1 MSEINIVTA
10 QNVTLKIELANIGD
24 RFLAAI
30 LDFLIKLGMIFLAL
44 IVFSIIKI
52 EVLSVCVC
60 ILIWCAYS
68 LIFELAMQG
77 QTPGKRIMKIRVVPL
92 DGDQLTFGSILIR
105 WFFRLIDFPFSYIP
119 TVGICAI
126 VISEKHQ
133 RLGDMVAG
141 TILVSTKQRVTLG
154 ETVYTATEQGYVPV
168 FPQAERLTASEA
180 EIIKEVL
187 HQYLVH
193 DKHNL
198 ITLTAQK
205 LKSALSVYTNLDDI
219 SFLKAIMKDYNV
231 TLANQGKAFDNNERF
246 AYSGIPPA

>member
-30 LDFLIKLGMIFLAL
+30 LDFLIKVGMVFLSL

-52 EVLSVCVC
+52 EVLNVCVL

-77 QTPGKRIMKIRVVPL
+77 QTPGKRIMKIKVVPL
-92 DGDQLTFGSILIR
+92 NGDQLTFGSILIR
-105 WFFRLIDFPFSYIP
+105 WFFRLIDFPLSYIP

-141 TILVSTKQRVTLG
+141 TILVSTKQRVTLA

-168 FPQAERLTASEA
+168 FPQAERLTSNEA
-180 EIIKEVL
+180 ELIKEVL
-187 HQYLVH
+187 HQYREH
-193 DKHNL
+193 DKHDL
-198 ITLTAQK
+198 VTLAAQK

-219 SFLKAIMKDYNV
+219 SFLKAIIKDYNV
-231 TLANQGKAFDNNERF
+231 TLTNQGKAFDNNERF
-246 AYSGIPPA
+246 AYSGTPPA